1 MKSANE
7 IDGNYNGMR
16 YIVKFFEDG
25 HRCGYVC
32 IDDEK
37 KFNELKRSFDEHYT
51 TDIICHGGITFVE
64 ELIGD
69 DYLPDGKWIGFDCA
83 HCGDGRDYENAI
95 KVFGETDY
103 IKRMRVFN
111 YHFDKDGKVWKKEH
125 VEMVCKDI
133 IDKLKK

>member
-1 MKSANE
+1 MKSVNE

-64 ELIGD
+64 EMILD

-83 HCGDGRDYENAI
+83 HFGDRMDYDEAI
-95 KVFGETDY
+95 DVFGESDF
-103 IKRMRVFN
+103 RNAVNVFN
-111 YHFDKDGKVWKKEH
+111 FYKDGNVWKKEH
-125 VEMVCKDI
+125 VEIECKDI
-133 IDKLKK
+133 INQLKK